1 MDRQAEGIPWSSRPQ
16 IDLQRGTPLGHV
28 NRFRGRLDFPF
39 RRIHGPKSNSSSLF
53 GQARL
58 RTRSTGLCEI
68 ESCSWQIPEGICT
81 ISMFARHGTTTS
93 GTARFVNPCEN
104 AFCVDL
110 DRIRA
115 ERDDASEQLLA
126 GKQFAELTPKQHPP
140 CKAESGA
147 FMNSR
152 EWIREFNHPYQSSK
166 KTQATHGQ
174 LKPTK
179 IKVEPYSTF
188 AVPFLWMLREQQE
201 EIDNSLPQPLPPDD
215 EPPFASAWV
224 FSKTRQ
230 EALCELFFDRL
241 TPGKSLAFFYTNR
254 AILWARQ
261 SQGWS
266 LAWARLT
273 RSRAYSVTNRRPL
286 RRTPCGSEV
295 PAFRPARRPPGIS
308 CPLPRLS

>member
-1 MDRQAEGIPWSSRPQ
+1 MHHLNVRVAWHDNKW
-16 IDLQRGTPLGHV
+16 DGTV
-28 NRFRGRLDFPF
+28 
-39 RRIHGPKSNSSSLF
+39 
-53 GQARL
+53 
-58 RTRSTGLCEI
+58 C
-68 ESCSWQIPEGICT
+68 C
-81 ISMFARHGTTTS
+81 
-93 GTARFVNPCEN
+93 NPCEN

-241 TPGKSLAFFYTNR
+241 TPGKSLAFFYTKSGHPLGE
-254 AILWARQ
+254 AI
-261 SQGWS
+261 S
-266 LAWARLT
+266 RLVVGVGT
-273 RSRAYSVTNRRPL
+273 LIDLGLTPL
-286 RRTPCGSEV
+286 RIEDHFDVPLVGSEV